1 MAMWHTSAG
10 RLNPVAPLPS
20 LRGWWA
26 KRKRYE
32 RGPTVLAWQDL
43 HDPDA
48 EGYHESLGARRP
60 PDADP
65 RRARRR

>member
-10 RLNPVAPLPS
+10 RLHLVGSRSS
-20 LRGWWA
+20 LRQRWTTR
-26 KRKRYE
+26 RKHE

-48 EGYHESLGARRP
+48 DGYHESLGALRPRSRR
-60 PDADP
+60 D
-65 RRARRR
+65 